1 MTALAW
7 AYRGFPL
14 ANSQP
19 SYEQWLTALRTEFA
33 SPRALV
39 GCAGAGAGS
48 NPEKSPGS
56 VHSEV
61 KA

>member
-33 SPRALV
+33 SPLLGRL
-39 GCAGAGAGS
+39 AGAGAGS

-56 VHSEV
+56 VLSEV